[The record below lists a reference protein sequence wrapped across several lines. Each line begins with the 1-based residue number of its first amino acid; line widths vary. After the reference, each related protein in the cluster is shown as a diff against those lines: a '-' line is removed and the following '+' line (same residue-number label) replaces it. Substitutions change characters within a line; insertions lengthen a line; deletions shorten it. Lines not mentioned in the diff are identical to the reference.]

1 MRQWQNFGGG
11 GEGHGIGSEYLV
23 FEDREFYILANKVCE
38 TQNWSHQGGLENEEI
53 FEGIITYIKTHNNK
67 KKTWSWYRRMR
78 EPHNSAITDALYLCI
93 NNNVVVVYY

>member
-67 KKTWSWYRRMR
+67 KKLDLDIEEWESL
-78 EPHNSAITDALYLCI
+78 ITVQLQMHCI
-93 NNNVVVVYY
+93 YV